1 MVKLRCLVVADPSR
15 EAAELIAKETSRL
28 AETRPIAT
36 AGNEVLEL
44 VAARDPEALV
54 LSLELSRPDASEVVA
69 KLTKE
74 KPALFIV
81 ATFRELGVPTMD
93 KLGRAGIADFIPQ
106 PIDFTQLF
114 RAASNRF
121 GTPFRRHARYPV
133 TLEVY
138 RADGVLIGNTR
149 DISEGGLQ
157 MDCIHPVAEN
167 HSLLIDLVLPG
178 DHGRLRVR
186 CDIISVKGTPP
197 QTVSA
202 RGQFHNLRGEQLER
216 FTAYLSEL
224 NQEYQD

>member
-1 MVKLRCLVVADPSR
+1 MVKLRCLVIADPSR
-15 EAAELIAKETSRL
+15 EAAELIAAETSRL

-36 AGNEVLEL
+36 TGDEVLEL
-44 VAARDPEALV
+44 IADRDPEALV
-54 LSLELSRPDASEVVA
+54 LSLELSRPDAKEIVA
-69 KLTKE
+69 KIAKE

-81 ATFRELGVPTMD
+81 ATFRELSVPAMD
-93 KLGRAGIADFIPQ
+93 KLGRAGVEDFIPQ
-106 PIDFTQLF
+106 PVDFTQLF

-133 TLEVY
+133 TLDVY
-138 RADGVLIGNTR
+138 RADGVLIGKTR

-157 MDCIHPVAEN
+157 MDCTQPVAEN

-178 DHGRLRVR
+178 EHGRVRVR
-186 CDIISVKGTPP
+186 CDIISVEGTPP

-202 RGQFHNLRGEQLER
+202 RGQFHNLRGDQKKR
-216 FTAYLSEL
+216 FTAYLTEL